1 MFKVIKFI
9 VLIAIITIC
18 QAEIPFNID
27 LKTRIINN
35 SRTLINIQIT
45 NLIDKPLDYMEGFIK
60 EVNSANE
67 LINEKRIV
75 ILYGYE
81 PPLQTGFSTT
91 KSLSFPYT
99 DNKNQNNYEFY
110 ISKLRFIGE
119 SRVFT
124 WHPKIG
130 FLRID

>member
-1 MFKVIKFI
+1 MLKVIKII
-9 VLIAIITIC
+9 VIIAIITTA
-18 QAEIPFNID
+18 QGETPFNID

-60 EVNSANE
+60 EVNSENE

-91 KSLSFPYT
+91 KSLAFPYI
-99 DNKNQNNYEFY
+99 DNKNPNHYEFY
-110 ISKLRFIGE
+110 ISKLKFIGE

>member
-9 VLIAIITIC
+9 VFITIITIC
-18 QAEIPFNID
+18 QAETPFTID
-27 LKTRIINN
+27 LKTRVINN

-60 EVNSANE
+60 EVNSEDE

-75 ILYGYE
+75 VLYGYE

-91 KSLSFPYT
+91 KSLSFPYI
-99 DNKNQNNYEFY
+99 DNKNPNHYEFY
-110 ISKLRFIGE
+110 ISKLKFIGE

>member
-1 MFKVIKFI
+1 MLKVIKII
-9 VLIAIITIC
+9 VIIAIITIA
-18 QAEIPFNID
+18 QGETPFNID

-60 EVNSANE
+60 EVNTENE

-75 ILYGYE
+75 VLYGYE

-91 KSLSFPYT
+91 KSLSFPHI
-99 DNKNQNNYEFY
+99 DNKNPNHYEFY
-110 ISKLRFIGE
+110 ISKLKFIGE

>member
-9 VLIAIITIC
+9 VFIAITTIC
-18 QAEIPFNID
+18 QAETPFTID

-60 EVNSANE
+60 EVNSENE

-91 KSLSFPYT
+91 KSLSFPYIN
-99 DNKNQNNYEFY
+99 NKNINNYEFY

>member
-9 VLIAIITIC
+9 VIITIITIC
-18 QAEIPFNID
+18 QAEIPFTID

-60 EVNSANE
+60 EVNSDNE

-75 ILYGYE
+75 VLYGYE

-91 KSLSFPYT
+91 KSLSFPYI
-99 DNKNQNNYEFY
+99 DNKNPNHYEFY
-110 ISKLRFIGE
+110 ISKLKFIGE